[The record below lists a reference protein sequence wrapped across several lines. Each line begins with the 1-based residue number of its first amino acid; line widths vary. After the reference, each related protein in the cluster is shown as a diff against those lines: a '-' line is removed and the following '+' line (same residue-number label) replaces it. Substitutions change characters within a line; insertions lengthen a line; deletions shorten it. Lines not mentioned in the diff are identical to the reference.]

1 MLDSQDSAPLDP
13 VLWLQVPEGMSED
26 EMLKAAIAES
36 LRDSTVIV
44 SDLEDGEI
52 YDDDDDKNN
61 NDTINKVTSN
71 ASALS
76 NLGWS
81 CVPATSA
88 TKTAGK
94 SSTES
99 QREKSSQDPS
109 VTLTGSDAA
118 FLDRRARNFAGTS
131 DTSNIEKFLERGIKR
146 GAATNH
152 KRTTFIF
159 GGGHGRHVR
168 SKTSDRPRPS
178 GNSSGR
184 MFLGRGVSDNTK
196 SGSRSQSSS
205 PSGARD
211 GGRSG
216 GAVAPMDLGGGH
228 ISPLMALDKSLGRE
242 SSQQQGGP
250 GGSRGGQERS
260 SPVPGDPTFSRPG
273 AVGLMRCP
281 LTDAGDPEPEYLGTM
296 KHIVFL
302 DLDNW
307 CGFFSRLS
315 GPIPDKTF
323 VWGFHGGNLD
333 WKEPAR

>member
-1 MLDSQDSAPLDP
+1 
-13 VLWLQVPEGMSED
+13 MSED

-44 SDLEDGEI
+44 SDVEDGEI

-61 NDTINKVTSN
+61 NDTSNKVTSN

-88 TKTAGK
+88 TKTVGK

-99 QREKSSQDPS
+99 KREKSSQDAS

-118 FLDRRARNFAGTS
+118 FLDRRARNVAGTS
-131 DTSNIEKFLERGIKR
+131 DAPNIEKFLGRDIKR

-159 GGGHGRHVR
+159 GRGHGRGARPKTNDR
-168 SKTSDRPRPS
+168 SGPS
-178 GNSSGR
+178 KGSGR
-184 MFLGRGVSDNTK
+184 TFLGRGVSNNTRRG
-196 SGSRSQSSS
+196 SGSQSSS
-205 PSGARD
+205 PSGTRD
-211 GGRSG
+211 GQ
-216 GAVAPMDLGGGH
+216 DGGH
-228 ISPLMALDKSLGRE
+228 ISPLMALDKSSGRE
-242 SSQQQGGP
+242 SSQQQDAS

-260 SPVPGDPTFSRPG
+260 SPVPGDPTFPRPG

-307 CGFFSRLS
+307 CGFFSRLP

-333 WKEPAR
+333 WKEPGR